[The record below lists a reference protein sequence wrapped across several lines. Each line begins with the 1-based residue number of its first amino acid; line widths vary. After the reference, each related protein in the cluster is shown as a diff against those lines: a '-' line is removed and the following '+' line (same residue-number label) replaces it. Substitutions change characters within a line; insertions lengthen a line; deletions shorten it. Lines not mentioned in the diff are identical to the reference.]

1 MAITGI
7 EHDMAVTQ
15 SFAPQAQQQFQCNF
29 PFGPEC
35 QCFRHARRPAAF
47 WVIKPMLGHKQL
59 AIDQGAGAIPHQGS
73 KHADLAVL
81 GLAQPTIPLARH
93 ADGLVPFF
101 ANADS
106 SKTSA
111 APWPKWA
118 LASTISCCLT
128 SARDQFDSLSM

>member
-1 MAITGI
+1 
-7 EHDMAVTQ
+7 
-15 SFAPQAQQQFQCNF
+15 
-29 PFGPEC
+29 
-35 QCFRHARRPAAF
+35 
-47 WVIKPMLGHKQL
+47 MLGHKQL

-73 KHADLAVL
+73 KDAHLAVL
-81 GLAQPTIPLARH
+81 GLAQATIPLARY
-93 ADGLVPFF
+93 
-101 ANADS
+101 ANSLITLLREKADS